1 MKKLITDNY
10 IEWLVLLAG
19 AIAWIIV
26 LTVGAK

>member
-1 MKKLITDNY
+1 MKKLIADNY

-26 LTVGAK
+26 LTMGAK